1 MQDPRQISLELD
13 EIATLLEFSGAS
25 RFRVNAFRRGAQ
37 IVNTLGEDL
46 GALVEQGRLE
56 EFEGIGATL
65 SRQIEELW
73 NTGTSEL
80 LAQLRRD
87 QPEGVVELVQV
98 QGLTP
103 RRIRALTGA
112 LGIRSVEELREA
124 CVAGRVAKVPGFGP
138 KTQEHLLAAAERW
151 LRRGEEA
158 PEPLI
163 LAAALRLAELVRSR
177 LLRVAPRVELA
188 GALRRGEELVHEL
201 EFVVAGEPERAL
213 SHLAG
218 LRQVLRVDTA
228 RRMAW
233 LTDGVTLRLHV
244 GGSEDFG
251 SVLVEATGN
260 PAHLLALRERARP
273 RGFEL
278 ASSAAPAVDPE
289 PALPERTFATETELY
304 AALDC
309 ALVPPELRQG
319 TSELDQASRG
329 DFSDL
334 LELGDILGMV
344 HCYTVYADGKN
355 SVLEMAQGAHALGM
369 KYSTITDHSPSAHYA
384 RGVTLDRLKEQW
396 DEIAAVQEQ
405 VPIRILRGTESD
417 ILSDGR
423 LDFPDAILERF
434 DVVIASIHA
443 RHRMDRDAMTKRIEH
458 ALSLPIYKIWGHALG
473 RILNHRAP
481 FDCDVPR
488 VLDALAKA
496 GGAVE
501 INADPHRLDLP
512 PAWIPAVRERGLSLV
527 VSVDAHSVRGLDV
540 LGYGVTMARRG
551 GVRKSEVLNAH
562 DAHDFAAAVRPVGKG
577 VEPPRRQERQ
587 EREG

>member
-13 EIATLLEFSGAS
+13 ELATLLEFSGAS

-37 IVNTLGEDL
+37 IVNTLGDEL

-80 LAQLRRD
+80 LSELRRE

-98 QGLTP
+98 EGLTP

-112 LGIRSVEELREA
+112 LAIRSVEELRQA
-124 CVAGRVAKVPGFGP
+124 CLAGRVATVPGFGA
-138 KTQEHLLAAAERW
+138 KTQERLLAAAERW
-151 LRRGEEA
+151 RRRGEEA

-177 LLRVAPRVELA
+177 LLRAVERAELA

-201 EFVVAGEPERAL
+201 EFVIAGDAERAL
-213 SHLAG
+213 SQLTG
-218 LRQVLRVDTA
+218 LRQVLRVDNA
-228 RRMAW
+228 ARMAW

-244 GGSEDFG
+244 GSPDDFG
-251 SVLVEATGN
+251 SVLVDATGN
-260 PAHLLALRERARP
+260 PAHLLALAERARP

-278 ASSAAPAVDPE
+278 AASRAPAAGTEPE
-289 PALPERTFATETELY
+289 PALPRRVFATESELY

-309 ALVPPELRQG
+309 TLVPPELRQG
-319 TSELDQASRG
+319 RSELEQAARG
-329 DFSDL
+329 DFADL
-334 LELGDILGMV
+334 LEPGDILGMV
-344 HCYTVYADGKN
+344 HCHTLYSDGKN
-355 SVLEMAQGAHALGM
+355 SVLEMAEGARALGM
-369 KYSTITDHSPSAHYA
+369 KYITITDHSPSAHYA

-443 RHRMDRDAMTKRIEH
+443 RHRMDRDAMTRRIEQ
-458 ALSLPIYKIWGHALG
+458 ALSLPLYKIWGHALG
-473 RILNHRAP
+473 RILNHRPP

-501 INADPHRLDLP
+501 LNADPHRLDLP
-512 PAWIPAVRERGLSLV
+512 PAWIPAVRERGLPLV

-551 GVRKSEVLNAH
+551 GVRKSEVLNAR
-562 DAHDFAAAVRPVGKG
+562 DAEGFAAAVRPVAR
-577 VEPPRRQERQ
+577 PR
-587 EREG
+587 

>member
-37 IVNTLGEDL
+37 IVNTLGDEL

-80 LAQLRRD
+80 LAQLRRE

-98 QGLTP
+98 EGLTP

-124 CVAGRVAKVPGFGP
+124 CLAGRVAKVPGFGP
-138 KTQEHLLAAAERW
+138 KTQERLLAAAERW

-177 LLRVAPRVELA
+177 LLRVAPRAELA
-188 GALRRGEELVHEL
+188 GALRRGEELGHEL
-201 EFVVAGEPERAL
+201 EFVVAGDPERAL
-213 SHLAG
+213 SHLTG

-228 RRMAW
+228 ARMAW

-244 GGSEDFG
+244 GGPDDFG

-278 ASSAAPAVDPE
+278 APSAAPAAG
-289 PALPERTFATETELY
+289 PAPTPTLPQRTFATETELY

-309 ALVPPELRQG
+309 TLVPP
-319 TSELDQASRG
+319 
-329 DFSDL
+329 
-334 LELGDILGMV
+334 
-344 HCYTVYADGKN
+344 
-355 SVLEMAQGAHALGM
+355 
-369 KYSTITDHSPSAHYA
+369 
-384 RGVTLDRLKEQW
+384 
-396 DEIAAVQEQ
+396 
-405 VPIRILRGTESD
+405 
-417 ILSDGR
+417 
-423 LDFPDAILERF
+423 
-434 DVVIASIHA
+434 
-443 RHRMDRDAMTKRIEH
+443 
-458 ALSLPIYKIWGHALG
+458 
-473 RILNHRAP
+473 
-481 FDCDVPR
+481 
-488 VLDALAKA
+488 
-496 GGAVE
+496 
-501 INADPHRLDLP
+501 
-512 PAWIPAVRERGLSLV
+512 
-527 VSVDAHSVRGLDV
+527 
-540 LGYGVTMARRG
+540 
-551 GVRKSEVLNAH
+551 
-562 DAHDFAAAVRPVGKG
+562 
-577 VEPPRRQERQ
+577 
-587 EREG
+587 